1 VFFMLSYAFLL
12 PLIAVRAIGLN
23 LLVGVMWWQMYFA
36 AILTKYVVVMYLRR
50 NYIRNGVESRVES
63 GVECSETNVR
73 KLRFGINFRDA
84 CISRRKEVEI
94 WDQLS
99 FF

>member
-1 VFFMLSYAFLL
+1 M
-12 PLIAVRAIGLN
+12 
-23 LLVGVMWWQMYFA
+23 LVGAMWWQMYFA

-50 NYIRNGVESRVES
+50 NYIQNGVESGVES

-73 KLRFGINFRDA
+73 KLRFGINFQDA

-94 WDQLS
+94 WDRLPGCMR
-99 FF
+99 F

>member
-1 VFFMLSYAFLL
+1 
-12 PLIAVRAIGLN
+12 
-23 LLVGVMWWQMYFA
+23 MYFA
-36 AILTKYVVVMYLRR
+36 AVLTKYVVLIYLRR
-50 NYIRNGVESRVES
+50 NYTWNGVESGVER

-94 WDQLS
+94 WDQLPGRVH
-99 FF
+99 FQT

>member
-1 VFFMLSYAFLL
+1 
-12 PLIAVRAIGLN
+12 
-23 LLVGVMWWQMYFA
+23 MYFA

-50 NYIRNGVESRVES
+50 NYIRNGVESGVES

-73 KLRFGINFRDA
+73 KLRFGINIQGA

-94 WDQLS
+94 WDQLPRRMRFQTHALLDAFLS
-99 FF
+99 IFLRSYIEDI